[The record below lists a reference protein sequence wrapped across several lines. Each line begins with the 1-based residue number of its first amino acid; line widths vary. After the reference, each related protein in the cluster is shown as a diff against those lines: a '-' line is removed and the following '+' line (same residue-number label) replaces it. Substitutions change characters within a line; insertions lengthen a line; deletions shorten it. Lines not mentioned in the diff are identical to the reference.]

1 MPIWVLHSRHL
12 PLVQDDELKCGDFTP
27 HVLIGSLVDK
37 IRHLSYKVRF
47 LFEGASMHRASRLLV
62 AALCF
67 AAAIAGL
74 YQTQSAQ
81 AQSAPAQKRAIT
93 DKDIFQ
99 FNWIGDPQISP
110 DGTRV
115 AFVKVTVN
123 EKKDGYDTSI
133 WSVSTR
139 GDDTPHR
146 MTDGKHDSSPRW
158 SPDGKWMVFV
168 RAPEPPAAPAG
179 PGAGGR
185 GSSPQLYMLPVSGGG
200 ESWKITD
207 LVRGAGG
214 PVWSPDSKMI
224 AFTSDTSPEDLVKL
238 HKKENAAAKDKS
250 DGKDSDKKPDDK
262 SSSNKSGPDAADA
275 DHESDV
281 RVITRTVYRANG
293 AGYLD
298 YKHPDHIWVMNAPQ
312 GSDDEMKPKQ
322 LTSGKYSE
330 EGVMWSKDS
339 STIFFTA
346 DRVDDPSYEQP
357 HTNVYSVAATGGEP
371 AKLLTIHM
379 AAREMS
385 LSPDGKH
392 LGFCA
397 AANEPVQSYTE
408 PHLWVMDLAE
418 GAKPRNLTA
427 NYDFDMCSG
436 VGGDQGTPRAAGPDH
451 VIWTADGNSL
461 IASTAR
467 EGKANLVQVEIA
479 SAKITEIT
487 HGNQAVE
494 RFRATN
500 DTAGLVVVIST
511 PTNIGDLFWVD
522 RTSAGAPRQL
532 THINNKLF
540 SQLNLTEPEEIWYT
554 SFDGKKVHG
563 WIQKPPDFDPSKK
576 YPLIL
581 NIHGGPHAAYGFVF
595 DHEMQWM
602 AAKGYVVLYPN
613 PRGSTSYGQEF
624 GNIIQ
629 YRYPGDDFRDLM
641 IGVDEV
647 IKRGYIDPKKLG
659 VTGGS
664 GGGLLTDWIVGHTDR
679 FAAAVAQ
686 RDIASWAAWWYAADF
701 TLFQPSWFKAPPFE
715 DPQDYVN
722 RSPITYIKNVHTPLM
737 LILGE
742 ADFRTPPAAG
752 GEEMFRALKFLKR
765 PVIMIR
771 FPGESHELSRSG
783 QPWHRVER
791 LQHIVGW
798 FDKYLQGMSKPEYD
812 DVTSGE
818 VSMNPADLP
827 GKHDANKPE
836 ASTPKPKK

>member
-1 MPIWVLHSRHL
+1 
-12 PLVQDDELKCGDFTP
+12 
-27 HVLIGSLVDK
+27 
-37 IRHLSYKVRF
+37 
-47 LFEGASMHRASRLLV
+47 MHRTSRLLAV
-62 AALCF
+62 ALCL
-67 AAAIAGL
+67 AAAIAASS
-74 YQTQSAQ
+74 Q
-81 AQSAPAQKRAIT
+81 AQKRSIT
-93 DKDIFQ
+93 EKDIFQ

-110 DGTRV
+110 DGARV

-133 WSVSTR
+133 WSIGTR
-139 GDDTPHR
+139 GNDTPHR
-146 MTDGKHDSSPRW
+146 MTDGKHDSTPRW

-214 PVWSPDSKMI
+214 PVWSPDGKMI
-224 AFTSDTSPEDLVKL
+224 AFTSDTSPEDLAKQR
-238 HKKENAAAKDKS
+238 KKEMHDLAEKKLATRNAEETSGKTSKSNPESEAYYEKFWQAAKA
-250 DGKDSDKKPDDK
+250 
-262 SSSNKSGPDAADA
+262 DAAD

-281 RVITRTVYRANG
+281 RVITRSVYRANG

-298 YKHPDHIWVMNAPQ
+298 YKHPEHIWVINVPQ
-312 GSDDEMKPKQ
+312 GSDDEVKPKQ

-330 EGVMWSKDS
+330 NGIMWGKDS
-339 STIFFTA
+339 STIYFTA
-346 DRVDDPSYEQP
+346 ERVDDPSYEQP
-357 HTNVYSVAATGGEP
+357 HTDVYSMAATGGDP
-371 AKLLTIHM
+371 TKLLTFNTG
-379 AAREMS
+379 AGEMS
-385 LSPDGKH
+385 LSPDGKR
-392 LGFCA
+392 LAFCA
-397 AANEPVQSYTE
+397 GVNEPVQSYTQ
-408 PHLWVMDLAE
+408 PDLWVVDLAD
-418 GAKPRNLTA
+418 GAKPRNLTT
-427 NYDFDMCSG
+427 NYDFDVCSG
-436 VGGDQGTPRAAGPDH
+436 VGGDQGTPRAGGPNY
-451 VIWTADGNSL
+451 ILWAADGNSL
-461 IASTAR
+461 ITTTAR
-467 EGKANLVQVEIA
+467 EGKANLIQVDIA
-479 SAKITEIT
+479 SAKVTEIT

-500 DTAGLVVVIST
+500 DGAGLVAVIST
-511 PTNIGDLFWVD
+511 TTNIGDLFWID
-522 RTSAGAPRQL
+522 RAAAGAPRQL
-532 THINNKLF
+532 THINDKLF

-554 SFDGKKVHG
+554 SFDGKKIHG
-563 WIQKPPDFDPSKK
+563 WLQKPPDFDPAKK

-613 PRGSTSYGQEF
+613 PRGSTSYGQQF

-664 GGGLLTDWIVGHTDR
+664 GGGLLTNWVVGHTDR

-737 LILGE
+737 LVLGE
-742 ADFRTPPAAG
+742 ADYRTPPAAG

-765 PVIMIR
+765 PVIMVR

-791 LQHIVGW
+791 LEHIVGW

-818 VSMNPADLP
+818 VSMSASDQP
-827 GKHDANKPE
+827 GKHDASKTEVP
-836 ASTPKPKK
+836 ASKPKKK